1 MDEVEGNSVRIAMSV
16 RRSLMFMLL
25 LIVTLPAAVFN
36 LRANPPQTAQPQRQ
50 LQEYTV
56 VSGDIAVSV
65 TAVGRIE
72 PDQTVRLSFSTGGR
86 VTALPFEAGDQV
98 VAGDLLAEIENES
111 QQIALAQAELGLMM
125 AQMQKD
131 RLLQG
136 ADAGQ
141 IRIAQ
146 ANLDAARAAS
156 ASAAGAVSAAD
167 IRTLELAYQQALS
180 AYDAAVSARTTAPG
194 DQPQAAYDL
203 LDARIGQT
211 SFNAEIARLQLEQA
225 RTGANA
231 GQRNALNARVRQAQ
245 AELDRLLAGPTQ
257 AEIDRADAQIAQAQT
272 QVDQARAALDR
283 TRILAPFN
291 GVIASVN
298 AQVGGL
304 ALPSVPLIEIIDLDP
319 LRLTILVDEIDIR
332 QIRAGMEA
340 SVRLDALPGV
350 ELPANLERI
359 GLVGTNQAG
368 IVSYEVAVRL
378 DGSDPRVRIGM
389 TAEAS
394 IVVER
399 RENVLVVPNQY
410 IRLDRQR
417 GRAFV
422 NRLLPDGSLDEVEVS
437 LGLQS
442 QDRSEILSGAAAG
455 DTLAVDLSGDALS
468 LFGG

>member
-1 MDEVEGNSVRIAMSV
+1 MSV
-16 RRSLMFMLL
+16 RRSLIFMLV
-25 LIVTLPAAVFN
+25 LIVVLPAAAFT
-36 LRANPPQTAQPQRQ
+36 LRANPPQAAQPQRQ

-56 VSGDIAVSV
+56 GLGDVAVSV

-72 PDQTVRLSFSTGGR
+72 PDQTIRLSFPTGGR
-86 VTALPFEAGDQV
+86 ITALRFEVGDQV
-98 VAGDLLAEIENES
+98 VAGDLLAEIENEP
-111 QQIALAQAELGLMM
+111 QQIALAQADLALMM
-125 AQMQKD
+125 AQMQKE

-146 ANLDAARAAS
+146 ANLDAARAAA
-156 ASAAGAVSAAD
+156 ASAASAVSAAD
-167 IRTLELAYQQALS
+167 IRTLELAYQQALA
-180 AYDAAVSARTTAPG
+180 AYDAAVAARTTAPG

-203 LDARIGQT
+203 LDARIGQA

-225 RTGANA
+225 RTGAPA

-283 TRILAPFN
+283 TRIVAPFD
-291 GVIASVN
+291 GVIASIN

-304 ALPSVPLIEIIDLDP
+304 ALLSVPIIEIIDPDP
-319 LRLTILVDEIDIR
+319 LRLSILVDEIDIR
-332 QIRAGMEA
+332 QIRAGMDA
-340 SVRLDALPGV
+340 VVRLDALPGV
-350 ELPANLERI
+350 ELPATLERI
-359 GLVGTNQAG
+359 GLVGVNQAG

-378 DGSDPRVRIGM
+378 NGSDPRVRIGM

-399 RENVLVVPNQY
+399 RENVPVVPNQF

-422 NRLLPDGSLDEVEVS
+422 NRLLPDGSLNEVEVA
-437 LGLQS
+437 LGLQG
-442 QDRSEILSGAAAG
+442 QDRSEIRSGVAIG
-455 DTLAVDLSGDALS
+455 DALAVDLSGDSLS

>member
-1 MDEVEGNSVRIAMSV
+1 
-16 RRSLMFMLL
+16 
-25 LIVTLPAAVFN
+25 
-36 LRANPPQTAQPQRQ
+36 
-50 LQEYTV
+50 
-56 VSGDIAVSV
+56 
-65 TAVGRIE
+65 
-72 PDQTVRLSFSTGGR
+72 
-86 VTALPFEAGDQV
+86 
-98 VAGDLLAEIENES
+98 
-111 QQIALAQAELGLMM
+111 
-125 AQMQKD
+125 
-131 RLLQG
+131 
-136 ADAGQ
+136 
-141 IRIAQ
+141 
-146 ANLDAARAAS
+146 
-156 ASAAGAVSAAD
+156 
-167 IRTLELAYQQALS
+167 
-180 AYDAAVSARTTAPG
+180 
-194 DQPQAAYDL
+194 
-203 LDARIGQT
+203 
-211 SFNAEIARLQLEQA
+211 
-225 RTGANA
+225 
-231 GQRNALNARVRQAQ
+231 
-245 AELDRLLAGPTQ
+245 
-257 AEIDRADAQIAQAQT
+257 
-272 QVDQARAALDR
+272 
-283 TRILAPFN
+283 
-291 GVIASVN
+291 
-298 AQVGGL
+298 
-304 ALPSVPLIEIIDLDP
+304 
-319 LRLTILVDEIDIR
+319 
-332 QIRAGMEA
+332 MEA

>member
-1 MDEVEGNSVRIAMSV
+1 MLIRDTMSV
-16 RRSLMFMLL
+16 RRSLVVMLL
-25 LIVTLPAAVFN
+25 LVFALPVAVFN
-36 LRANPPQTAQPQRQ
+36 LRANPPQAAQPQRQ
-50 LQEYTV
+50 IQEYTV
-56 VSGDIAVSV
+56 ETGDIAVNV

-72 PDQTVRLSFSTGGR
+72 PDQTIRLSFPTGGR
-86 VTALPFEAGDQV
+86 ITALRFEAGDQV
-98 VAGDLLAEIENES
+98 AAGDLLAEVENES
-111 QQIALAQAELGLMM
+111 QQIALAQAELTLMM

-146 ANLDAARAAS
+146 ANLDAARAAA
-156 ASAAGAVSAAD
+156 ASAANAVSAAD
-167 IRTLELAYQQALS
+167 IRTLELAYQQALA
-180 AYDAAVSARTTAPG
+180 AYDAAVAARTTAPG

-203 LDARIGQT
+203 LDARIGQA

-225 RTGANA
+225 RTGANSA
-231 GQRNALNARVRQAQ
+231 QRGALSARVRQAQ

-272 QVDQARAALDR
+272 QVDQARAALER
-283 TRILAPFN
+283 TRIVAPFD
-291 GVIASVN
+291 GVIASIN
-298 AQVGGL
+298 AQVGGI
-304 ALPSVPLIEIIDLDP
+304 ALPSVPIIEIIDPDP
-319 LRLTILVDEIDIR
+319 LRLSIQVDEIDIR
-332 QIRAGMEA
+332 QIRAGMDA
-340 SVRLDALPGV
+340 TVRLDALPGV

-359 GLVGTNQAG
+359 GLVGVNQAG
-368 IVSYEVAVRL
+368 IVSYDVAVRL
-378 DGSDPRVRIGM
+378 NGSDPRVRIGM

-399 RENVLVVPNQY
+399 RENVLVVPNQF

-422 NRLLPDGSLDEVEVS
+422 NRLLPDGSLNEVEVT

-442 QDRSEILSGAAAG
+442 QDRSEIRSGVAIG
-455 DTLAVDLSGDALS
+455 DTLAVDLSGDSLS

>member
-1 MDEVEGNSVRIAMSV
+1 MSV
-16 RRSLMFMLL
+16 RRSLILMSF
-25 LIVTLPAAVFN
+25 LIVALPLTAFY
-36 LRANPPQTAQPQRQ
+36 LRANPPQAAQPRRQ

-56 VSGDIAVSV
+56 AFGDVALSV

-72 PDQTVRLSFSTGGR
+72 PDQSVRLSFPIGGR
-86 VTALPFEAGDQV
+86 VTALPFEAGDRV
-98 VAGDLLAEIENES
+98 AAGDLLAEIENES
-111 QQIALAQAELGLMM
+111 QQIALAQAELALMM
-125 AQMQKD
+125 ARMQKE

-146 ANLDAARAAS
+146 ANLDAARAAL
-156 ASAAGAVSAAD
+156 ASAVSAVSPAD
-167 IRTLELAYQQALS
+167 IRTLELAYQQALA
-180 AYDAAVSARTTAPG
+180 AYDAAVEARANAPG
-194 DQPQAAYDL
+194 DRPQAAYDL
-203 LDARIGQT
+203 LEARIGQA

-225 RTGANA
+225 RAGANA
-231 GQRNALNARVRQAQ
+231 GQRGALAARVRQAQ
-245 AELDRLLAGPTQ
+245 AELDRLLAGPAQ

-272 QVDQARAALDR
+272 QVNQARTALER
-283 TRILAPFN
+283 TRIIAPFD
-291 GVIASVN
+291 GVIASIN

-304 ALPSVPLIEIIDLDP
+304 ALPSVPIIELVDPDP
-319 LRLTILVDEIDIR
+319 LRVTIFVDEIDIR
-332 QIRAGMEA
+332 QIRAGMDA
-340 SVRLDALPGV
+340 VVRLDALPGV
-350 ELPANLERI
+350 ELPARLERI
-359 GLVGTNQAG
+359 GLVGANQAG
-368 IVSYEVAVRL
+368 IVSYEVSVRL

-422 NRLLPDGSLDEVEVS
+422 NRLLADGSLSEVEVT

-442 QDRSEILSGAAAG
+442 QDRSEILSGVSAG
-455 DTLAVDLSGDALS
+455 ETLAVDLAGDSLS